1 LSFFRKNYN
10 PDVTITLIF
19 SLSIFEF
26 ILIFECVINLRFVT
40 FKQRGKNI
48 MKKLFRSFVIL
59 LSFFT
64 LISYTGCDST
74 ETTDATV
81 SVIFTLSSLTQK
93 ISDETIQLDDI
104 KILLRDIKIKNQ
116 SGNREKNIKVGPF
129 VVNLNLKGMTTD
141 FAVGN
146 VPPGNYDR
154 IRFRIH
160 TLEDA
165 ETPPDQEF
173 IEGKLRYS
181 VVVKGMYNSLPFI
194 YKSKKSARKD
204 LKLETP
210 IQVTD
215 NSTANLTITV
225 DPVNWFYKDN
235 VLMDPNDPANE
246 NDINKNIKHSFKR
259 CFRDDD
265 RNGK

>member
-173 IEGKLRYS
+173 IEGKL
-181 VVVKGMYNSLPFI
+181 
-194 YKSKKSARKD
+194 
-204 LKLETP
+204 
-210 IQVTD
+210 D